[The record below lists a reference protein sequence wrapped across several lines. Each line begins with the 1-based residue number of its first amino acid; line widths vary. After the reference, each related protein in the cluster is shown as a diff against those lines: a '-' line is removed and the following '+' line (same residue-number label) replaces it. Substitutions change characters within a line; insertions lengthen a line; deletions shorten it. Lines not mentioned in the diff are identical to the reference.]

1 MGKPIEKQKRFFEVM
16 SEAQRRGVEMCVAG
30 NKVSDIDAVALK
42 VIEDAGFGD
51 YVFHRT
57 GHGIGL

>member
-1 MGKPIEKQKRFFEVM
+1 
-16 SEAQRRGVEMCVAG
+16 MCVAG

>member
-1 MGKPIEKQKRFFEVM
+1 
-16 SEAQRRGVEMCVAG
+16 MCVAG
-30 NKVSDIDAVALK
+30 NKVSDIDAVSLK

-57 GHGIGL
+57 GHGIGLGGHEYCDDMPFTE